1 MVDTIVVIVF
11 MVMVSLGLTSLMLW
25 MMYEAVF
32 NKVLDAQDRHA
43 QQMTQMLS
51 EAFAHLASRN
61 AREAAEA
68 VAIKEQA
75 VVQRDMMK
83 VELQN
88 LIHNKAP
95 AQHPLTGQPNKKLEL
110 ITPDNIDEILGSSE
124 IEQYLDM
131 ASRDQ

>member
-32 NKVLDAQDRHA
+32 NKVLDAQERHA
-43 QQMTQMLS
+43 QQMTQILS

-83 VELQN
+83 VDLQK
-88 LIHNKAP
+88 LIHDKNPATPPPTSKAS
-95 AQHPLTGQPNKKLEL
+95 KLEL
-110 ITPDNIDEILGSSE
+110 ITPDNIDEILGSSD
-124 IEQYLDM
+124 IEQYLNM
-131 ASRDQ
+131 TPRDQ